1 LFHACLNIGLN
12 KLTKCLNKEV
22 ASKVAATETKAVVA
36 AVTKISPLGTGTSIS
51 VPGTSNVC
59 TSGGFIGGVI
69 GGFGLGLTS
78 DSVVFIGLTPGGG
91 LRSLGGT
98 TKGL

>member
-1 LFHACLNIGLN
+1 MGLN

-22 ASKVAATETKAVVA
+22 ASKVAATDTNAVVA

-51 VPGTSNVC
+51 VPGTSNFR
-59 TSGGFIGGVI
+59 TSGGFIGGVLVV
-69 GGFGLGLTS
+69 GRDSEFDCLT
-78 DSVVFIGLTPGGG
+78 GLTPGGG

>member
-1 LFHACLNIGLN
+1 LFHACLIIGLN

-22 ASKVAATETKAVVA
+22 ASNVAATETKAVVA

-59 TSGGFIGGVI
+59 TSGGLIDGGLTTGI
-69 GGFGLGLTS
+69 CGLG
-78 DSVVFIGLTPGGG
+78 VAFGG
-91 LRSLGGT
+91 
-98 TKGL
+98 

>member
-1 LFHACLNIGLN
+1 LFHACLIIGLN

-59 TSGGFIGGVI
+59 TSGGLIDGGLTTGI
-69 GGFGLGLTS
+69 CGLG
-78 DSVVFIGLTPGGG
+78 VAFGG
-91 LRSLGGT
+91 
-98 TKGL
+98 